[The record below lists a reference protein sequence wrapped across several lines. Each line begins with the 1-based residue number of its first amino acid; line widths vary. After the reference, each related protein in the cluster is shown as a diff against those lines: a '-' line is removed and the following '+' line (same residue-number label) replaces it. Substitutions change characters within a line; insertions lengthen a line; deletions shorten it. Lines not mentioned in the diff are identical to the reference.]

1 VTSALRASRRLP
13 GRFAAPHGRPT
24 SGRILVRVTMELP
37 IPWSSCSNTRPV
49 FGRLGATGVSCPVG
63 S

>member
-1 VTSALRASRRLP
+1 
-13 GRFAAPHGRPT
+13 
-24 SGRILVRVTMELP
+24 VRVTTKPL

-49 FGRLGATGVSCPVG
+49 FGWLEVMGVSWPVG